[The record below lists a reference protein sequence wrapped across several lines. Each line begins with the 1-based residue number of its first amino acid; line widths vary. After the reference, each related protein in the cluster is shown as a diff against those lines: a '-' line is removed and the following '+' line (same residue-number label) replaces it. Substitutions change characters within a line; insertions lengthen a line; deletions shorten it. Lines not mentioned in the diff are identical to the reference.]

1 MTDLSEEDHRI
12 LSHLREQVKRGE
24 AYVRSRQIAEAVD
37 LTAKQV
43 GARLARLS
51 DEVEEEDEDLEIEQW
66 SRSRSTTWRISK
78 A

>member
-1 MTDLSEEDHRI
+1 MTNLSEEDHRI
-12 LSHLREQVKRGE
+12 LTHLHDQVKRGE

-37 LTAKQV
+37 MTAKQV

-51 DEVEEEDEDLEIEQW
+51 DKVDDEDIEIEQW

>member
-12 LSHLREQVKRGE
+12 LSHLRKQVKRGE
-24 AYVRSRQIAEAVD
+24 AYVRSRQIADAVG

-51 DEVEEEDEDLEIEQW
+51 DKIDEDEIEIEQW
-66 SRSRSTTWRISK
+66 SRSRSTTWRITK

>member
-12 LSHLREQVKRGE
+12 LSHLRKQVKRGE
-24 AYVRSRQIAEAVD
+24 AYVRSRQIADAVG
-37 LTAKQV
+37 LTTKQV

-51 DEVEEEDEDLEIEQW
+51 DKIDEDEIEIEQW
-66 SRSRSTTWRISK
+66 SRSRSTTWRITK